1 MHRSLE
7 ARGRGGSLVLPLT
20 RSEAR
25 EAKAIRG
32 AHGRETHVVGSTA
45 HGDQRGEGGAGHG
58 GHGGGV
64 AHRGRGGG
72 GGLGAR
78 GGGEKEAPFAEVM
91 VVEVNKLEEVAGLET
106 EVQVVTP
113 IMPPNLVDRVLP
125 RLPEM
130 VVALLRTDFCLPFF
144 AFFFPCIA
152 LLTSMSSAQPIDAMR
167 FILRFLFFRVK
178 WVTLLQNLRYGTS
191 YSVREKGTAG
201 IVLLSIIDSHSIRA
215 CTLLQLLMHVS

>member
-1 MHRSLE
+1 MSDRVSPYCADQNQYRENLHQTTSIYDPNPLPHATIRLSNSSLRSINGWYTVHW
-7 ARGRGGSLVLPLT
+7 RPGGGSLVLPLT
-20 RSEAR
+20 RSEAH

-91 VVEVNKLEEVAGLET
+91 VVEVNNVEEVAGLET

-113 IMPPNLVDRVLP
+113 IMPSQPGRQGP
-125 RLPEM
+125 
-130 VVALLRTDFCLPFF
+130 
-144 AFFFPCIA
+144 
-152 LLTSMSSAQPIDAMR
+152 SSATRNSSGSA
-167 FILRFLFFRVK
+167 
-178 WVTLLQNLRYGTS
+178 
-191 YSVREKGTAG
+191 A
-201 IVLLSIIDSHSIRA
+201 H
-215 CTLLQLLMHVS
+215 